1 MGYTTTVARPRPG
14 RGGGNADYYDSYKVP
29 NSVKLIPELFRYAG
43 YFVTNKSKTDYN
55 FIPTSKLY
63 HGNDWKKAPADQPIF
78 AQFQLSGGK
87 NRKAKSHADPAKVV
101 LPPYYPDH
109 PILRQDWA
117 KYLDS
122 WVKTDE
128 EVGRILGDLKKGGR
142 LDSTAVF
149 LWTDHGVSH
158 LRGKQFLYE
167 EGIRV
172 PMIIR
177 LPKKQQAGTERDD
190 LLEHIDVAACSLK
203 LAGIKSPNYIQGRD
217 FLAADYKPRKF
228 VFAARDR
235 CDETVDVLRC
245 VRDSRYKYVRN
256 FMSHVP
262 HAQPSQYKDGK
273 KIVQVIRGLH
283 KEGKLNE
290 VQSRPFASR
299 RPPEELY
306 DLQSDPHEL
315 VNLATEP
322 KHRDRLAD
330 MRKALHQRMTE
341 TRDMGLIPE
350 PILED
355 VGREAGNK
363 YLAFLKKDRGKQTRR
378 LIEVITAGEAN
389 EGAKLLHFA
398 KSADPSTRYWAAVW
412 LGVNKTEK
420 SKATLLKLTNDPV
433 PAVRV
438 AAAQALCKLGDLN
451 TLKLL
456 VEHIKDPNLL
466 VGMFALRAIE
476 ELGDAGKAHREAI
489 AGAQKS
495 KYEFSRR
502 IARRLTAKWP

>member
-1 MGYTTTVARPRPG
+1 
-14 RGGGNADYYDSYKVP
+14 
-29 NSVKLIPELFRYAG
+29 
-43 YFVTNKSKTDYN
+43 
-55 FIPTSKLY
+55 
-63 HGNDWKKAPADQPIF
+63 
-78 AQFQLSGGK
+78 
-87 NRKAKSHADPAKVV
+87 
-101 LPPYYPDH
+101 
-109 PILRQDWA
+109 
-117 KYLDS
+117 
-122 WVKTDE
+122 
-128 EVGRILGDLKKGGR
+128 
-142 LDSTAVF
+142 
-149 LWTDHGVSH
+149 
-158 LRGKQFLYE
+158 
-167 EGIRV
+167 
-172 PMIIR
+172 MIIR
-177 LPKKQQAGTERDD
+177 LPKKQRAGTERDD
-190 LLEHIDVAACSLK
+190 LIEHIDVAACSLS
-203 LAGIKSPNYIQGRD
+203 LADIKIPDYVQGRD

-273 KIVQVIRGLH
+273 KILQVIRGLH
-283 KEGKLNE
+283 REGKLSE

-322 KHRDRLAD
+322 KHRDRLAT
-330 MRKALHQRMTE
+330 MHKVLHQRMTE
-341 TRDMGLIPE
+341 THDMGLIPE

-363 YLAFLKKDRGKQTRR
+363 YLAFLKTDHSKQTRR

-389 EGAKLLHFA
+389 ESDKLLDFA

-412 LGVNKTEK
+412 LGVNKTAK
-420 SKATLLKLTNDPV
+420 SKSTLLKLTNDPV

-489 AGAQKS
+489 ATAQKS